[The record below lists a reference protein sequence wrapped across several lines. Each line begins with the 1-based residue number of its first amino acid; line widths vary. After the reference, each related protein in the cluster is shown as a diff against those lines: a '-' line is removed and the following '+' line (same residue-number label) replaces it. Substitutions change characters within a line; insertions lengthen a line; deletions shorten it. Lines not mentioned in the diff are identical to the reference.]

1 MSTPDPFATAPD
13 QDPAGPALADPASPA
28 PSSTD
33 LTQTIGASPTDS
45 VYRTPIEPD
54 VPDDY
59 GTPEPPDRGG
69 QHAFDAPPAAPPE
82 NEAYPWPVADDFG
95 GADRSMPPPPPPVG
109 WQPDVPPYAGGQPSP
124 TSYESPTPMP
134 YPAAGSPPPPRPSGY
149 GPPSGGYSP
158 PTAAYAPY
166 GYVAIDPFAKSRT
179 VAGIL
184 GILLGG
190 LGLHRFYLGYVGIG
204 VLQIVVTFLTF
215 GTGAIWGLV
224 EGILYLTQRTGQFSV
239 DATGRPLRE

>member
-1 MSTPDPFATAPD
+1 MSTPDPLATAPE
-13 QDPAGPALADPASPA
+13 QDPSDPAPTDPASPA
-28 PSSTD
+28 PSWTVVTRTTELSPPD
-33 LTQTIGASPTDS
+33 AESGAQAD
-45 VYRTPIEPD
+45 EE

-82 NEAYPWPVADDFG
+82 HEAYPWPVAEEVEG
-95 GADRSMPPPPPPVG
+95 TDRSVPPPPPAG
-109 WQPDVPPYAGGQPSP
+109 WQPQVFPYAGGQPSP
-124 TSYESPTPMP
+124 TPYPSPTPTAF
-134 YPAAGSPPPPRPSGY
+134 PAAGSPPPPRPSGY

-166 GYVAIDPFAKSRT
+166 GYIAIDPFAKSRM

-224 EGILYLTQRTGQFSV
+224 EGILYLTQRSGQFSV